1 MGGLVVT
8 YPFDRLS
15 LGIGEGYWGLACFRV
30 DIRQKQKSTVQIIR
44 PWIFYFRVVYYS
56 IA

>member
-1 MGGLVVT
+1 VVT